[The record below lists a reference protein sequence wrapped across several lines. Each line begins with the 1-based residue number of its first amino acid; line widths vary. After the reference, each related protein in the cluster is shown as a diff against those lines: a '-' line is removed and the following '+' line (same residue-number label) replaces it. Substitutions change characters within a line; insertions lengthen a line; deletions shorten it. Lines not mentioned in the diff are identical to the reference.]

1 MRTTWRFVGR
11 TAPIPKRSY
20 VYAIDVDGVRRY
32 IGKGTNDRVYYHMKE
47 VRQRLTRPFKLK
59 NVTPIFQ
66 RKLTEAV
73 MKGAV
78 VEEVVLADNLTSKSA
93 HKLEYHHL
101 KRMVEDGKRQDLWNV
116 IPQSIYTAQEYD
128 AYLKK
133 LTENATSKDR
143 LTRVLARMQLM
154 RLGKDVPPAAGTS
167 RLAR

>member
-1 MRTTWRFVGR
+1 MHTTRFVGQNV
-11 TAPIPKRSY
+11 PLPKRSY

-32 IGKGTNDRVYYHMKE
+32 IGKGTNGRVYYHMKE

-66 RKLTEAV
+66 RKLTAAV
-73 MKGAV
+73 MKDAV
-78 VEEVVLADNLTSKSA
+78 VEEVILTDNLTSKSA
-93 HKLEYHHL
+93 YKLEYDQL
-101 KRMVEDGKRQDLWNV
+101 RKMVYDGKRHDLWSV
-116 IPQSIYTAQEYD
+116 IPQSIYTPQEYD

-143 LTRVLARMQLM
+143 LTRALARMQLM
-154 RLGKDVPPAAGTS
+154 RLGKDARPTASAS